1 MKFWEGEL
9 EGGGLVLF
17 DANTNLS
24 RHPSPS
30 HISPPSSNAVFILLP
45 AIGCAPDVLIS
56 SPFMPGASSL
66 VATSLFQLM
75 HVHSICSPAAAP
87 CHK

>member
-1 MKFWEGEL
+1 MKFVEGEW

-30 HISPPSSNAVFILLP
+30 HMSPSSDAVFILLA

-56 SPFMPGASSL
+56 SPFMSGASS
-66 VATSLFQLM
+66 VVPNSLFQLV
-75 HVHSICSPAAAP
+75 HVHFICSPAVAA